1 MAHRWVPRRIL
12 LAASVVVAA
21 VGLIACGADING
33 HPTTAGSG
41 SRTTTATLL
50 PAPTSGRAAPTTT
63 APTTGGH
70 VDFHAEIGDC
80 VNLGGTNEEATIAK
94 AACGSRESNY
104 KVVGKAPTSEQCAS
118 DTDNAYYEEL
128 RGRETGAL
136 CLDRD
141 WVVGGC
147 MDIGGGV
154 TKRIDCGAPAVEGVR
169 VLSILRNTDSV
180 DACPHDDG
188 GFVYEQ
194 RRFVVCVQDL

>member
-1 MAHRWVPRRIL
+1 MAHPWVPRRIL
-12 LAASVVVAA
+12 LAASVVAA
-21 VGLIACGADING
+21 AAGLTACGADVGG
-33 HPTTAGSG
+33 HPTA
-41 SRTTTATLL
+41 TATVARTATATSL
-50 PAPTSGRAAPTTT
+50 PAPSVGRAVPTTT
-63 APTTGGH
+63 PTTGGH

-80 VNLGGTNEEATIAK
+80 VNLGGTNEEATIVK

-104 KVVGKAPTSEQCAS
+104 KVVGKAPTSDQCAS

-147 MDIGGGV
+147 MDIGGGT

-169 VLSILRNTDSV
+169 VLSILRNTDNV

>member
-1 MAHRWVPRRIL
+1 MAHSWSPRRIL

-21 VGLIACGADING
+21 AGLTACGADISG
-33 HPTTAGSG
+33 HPTAPGAG
-41 SRTTTATLL
+41 SRTATATSR
-50 PAPTSGRAAPTTT
+50 PAPTSGRAVPTTV
-63 APTTGGH
+63 PTTGGH

-188 GFVYEQ
+188 GFVYDQ